1 MRIRLTNF
9 AKSYIERRYFQCM
22 EIDEDELHQR
32 ILEIFHDENKAGIY
46 TILRLYAPMNLK
58 GIARVLGKAESTLHP
73 HLKKLFDEEIIEI
86 DEVVSNRY
94 PGKFYR
100 VKQEIVDLYESEM
113 RESLATFEERSTK
126 QKEIFETAT
135 ASEENSEDREIAAK
149 ILRDDLSRVDSEYK
163 ALQSNFSINKGI
175 QNIVLQNFNKL
186 IDLKDESTDKLFEEF
201 AKPDYVPSLNH
212 YMRTFRMVDRNDSL
226 KFTTALVDLVRK
238 IHQME
243 DEIERRIKEQEI
255 DEDTLGIQYIYL
267 FTGPLPTDI
276 GAEGAN

>member
-1 MRIRLTNF
+1 
-9 AKSYIERRYFQCM
+9 M